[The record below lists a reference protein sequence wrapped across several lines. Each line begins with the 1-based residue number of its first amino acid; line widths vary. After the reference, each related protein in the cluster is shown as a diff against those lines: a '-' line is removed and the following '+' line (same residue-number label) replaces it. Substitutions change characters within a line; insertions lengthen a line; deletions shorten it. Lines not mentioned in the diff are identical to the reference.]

1 MRTFAIPFDLSLQVL
16 CFEDGTPLPM
26 ELLERFGVI
35 LKERLLAEDQTDF
48 ELVVLP
54 SIKHELGLYVEF
66 RGLRSPDPKAAFGF
80 AVDVFSDAMEFARYR
95 IQEEVSG

>member
-1 MRTFAIPFDLSLQVL
+1 MRTLAIPFDLSLQIL

-48 ELVVLP
+48 EIVVLP
-54 SIKHELGLYVEF
+54 SIRYEPGLYVEF
-66 RGLRSPDPKAAFGF
+66 RGLRSPDPKAAAGF
-80 AVDVFSDAMEFARYR
+80 AADIFSNAMEFARHR
-95 IQEEVSG
+95 IQDEVSR